1 MEAALALDWK
11 DVNLTLLSFAKGMA
25 LLKLLKISELQ
36 FLYLSNEYHHNKP
49 AGLLKKINLMLAFW
63 FSFGMCSVYR
73 GVSSGEGRACYQQE
87 AVRRGPR
94 TKADGRHQMRN
105 RRWQDSSAGM

>member
-1 MEAALALDWK
+1 MALALDWK

>member
-1 MEAALALDWK
+1 MALALDWK

-49 AGLLKKINLMLAFW
+49 AGLLKKSI
-63 FSFGMCSVYR
+63 
-73 GVSSGEGRACYQQE
+73 
-87 AVRRGPR
+87 
-94 TKADGRHQMRN
+94 
-105 RRWQDSSAGM
+105 